1 VAEAERAGN
10 PLPARELEQIERL
23 KAEIVATE
31 RAIADRQTE
40 IETVT
45 ANYQE
50 DIERFQELL
59 DVVELRRNLEKPQDG
74 KAPR

>member
-1 VAEAERAGN
+1 
-10 PLPARELEQIERL
+10 
-23 KAEIVATE
+23 
-31 RAIADRQTE
+31 
-40 IETVT
+40 VT